1 MTGGTTMHKQ
11 RKLPRKY
18 QRFTW
23 MLGFLGFTGLNYFT
37 SHDPAAL
44 FCFGFFGMFSFYFTS
59 KLALEMPDERYQ
71 TDRKRAQAVT
81 VWVPAAALLIIGLS
95 SLFSFG
101 TREFMIIVS
110 AIGWAATFLTYSIA
124 FYYFEKH

>member
-1 MTGGTTMHKQ
+1 MQNQ
-11 RKLPRKY
+11 RKQPRKY

-23 MLGFLGFTGLNYFT
+23 FLGFLGFMGFKYFA
-37 SHDPAAL
+37 SHDPATL
-44 FCFGFFGMFSFYFTS
+44 FYFGFFGMFSFYFTA
-59 KLALEMPDERYQ
+59 KLAMEMPDERYVV
-71 TDRKRAQAVT
+71 DRKRAQAVT
-81 VWVPAAALLIIGLS
+81 MWVPAFALLIIGLS

-101 TREFMIIVS
+101 TREFMILVS